1 MQPTPGRGV
10 LASADVAG
18 ILAVGHGGW
27 IDPLALVLGMAG
39 LGSTAVVALAL
50 VALARRRSWSYF
62 LVAAALGTLLART
75 SLGALSMAGVVTFE
89 THHLPE
95 HALDVLLIALLLG
108 AIYAART
115 APDGVGSGDTREGG
129 ELDE

>member
-1 MQPTPGRGV
+1 MEPTPGEPAIAAADAGAV
-10 LASADVAG
+10 LAVA
-18 ILAVGHGGW
+18 HGGW
-27 IDPLALVLGMAG
+27 IDPLALVLGLAG

-75 SLGALSMAGVVTFE
+75 SLGALSMAGVLAFDA
-89 THHLPE
+89 HHLPE

-108 AIYAART
+108 AVYAART
-115 APDGVGSGDTREGG
+115 APDGVGSDDRRDG
-129 ELDE
+129 EEHHE